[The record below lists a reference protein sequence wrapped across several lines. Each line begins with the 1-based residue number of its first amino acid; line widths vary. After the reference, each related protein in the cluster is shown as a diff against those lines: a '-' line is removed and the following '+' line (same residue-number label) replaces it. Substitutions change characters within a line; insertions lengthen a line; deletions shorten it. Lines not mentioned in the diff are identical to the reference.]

1 MKRFILSASLI
12 AIASTVLAPAAFAS
26 SQASTPRELSE
37 SATVHQLVL
46 HNRDVR
52 SKS

>member
-1 MKRFILSASLI
+1 MQRFILSASLI
-12 AIASTVLAPAAFAS
+12 AIASTLLAPAAFAS
-26 SQASTPRELSE
+26 SQASTPGELSE
-37 SATVHQLVL
+37 GATIHQLIL

>member
-12 AIASTVLAPAAFAS
+12 AIASTLLAPVAS
-26 SQASTPRELSE
+26 ASQASTPGELSE
-37 SATVHQLVL
+37 GSSIHQLIRY
-46 HNRDVR
+46 NRDVR